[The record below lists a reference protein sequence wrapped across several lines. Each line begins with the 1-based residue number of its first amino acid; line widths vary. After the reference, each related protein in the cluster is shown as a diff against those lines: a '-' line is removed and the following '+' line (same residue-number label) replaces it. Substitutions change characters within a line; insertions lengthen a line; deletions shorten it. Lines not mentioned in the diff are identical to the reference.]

1 MVKRYEQTVLK
12 PGRYFV
18 GRESDGTPRYK
29 NVTVDELQAY
39 VNGTRGLI
47 KAGYAPPVL
56 FEHAEAGSKDGAPL
70 SRRDLAAATVKH
82 GAGWLADVEMT
93 ELGEVKHKLDVTD
106 ATAIEKL
113 DSGSVRFTSPELRP
127 AWTDGK
133 GTVHQNIFSHVALLH
148 KPRNP
153 DQGPL
158 VPVAMGMEAPLDAV
172 LQFGLDDLVDDDE
185 EKPKKPEA
193 GESTPAAAQEPS
205 AVPEEKAA
213 PDMPKDDSSDNE
225 IKQRVN
231 AIVAHLAELGVILPE
246 DTCEQEMPTI
256 LDRVLTGLMT
266 AAETKKASEAENE
279 AKEGGENGGG
289 PPPVVEQGG
298 MVQYGLGDLDSI
310 TDKAA
315 GKYLGKMAKELK
327 ARMDSLLASRR
338 ITPAAHG
345 LLESLQ
351 PGVQFGGDLEMLP
364 SVTFEGVLDVLE
376 ALPKDVCLDAA
387 AIEQFGV
394 EEHPDGEAYYQEGGE
409 MSPAAVKAEVDKMAE
424 ALPGMFKE

>member
-1 MVKRYEQTVLK
+1 MVKRYTQTFLK

-18 GRESDGTPRYK
+18 GREADGTPRFK
-29 NVTVDELQAY
+29 NVTVAEIQSY
-39 VNGTRGLI
+39 VDGTRKLL

-56 FEHAEAGSKDGAPL
+56 FEHADAGSAEGAPL
-70 SRRDLAAATVKH
+70 SKRDLAAATVKN
-82 GAGWLADVEMT
+82 GAGWLADVKVNDV
-93 ELGEVKHKLDVTD
+93 GEGVHVLDVTD
-106 ATAIEKL
+106 STAIRKL
-113 DSGSVRFTSPELRP
+113 DEGSIRFTSPELRP

-158 VPVAMGMEAPLDAV
+158 VPEPALAMGLADGI

-185 EKPKKPEA
+185 A
-193 GESTPAAAQEPS
+193 GEAKPAAIQEATAPK
-205 AVPEEKAA
+205 EETG

-266 AAETKKASEAENE
+266 AAETKKATEAENE
-279 AKEGGENGGG
+279 PDDDEAGGE
-289 PPPVVEQGG
+289 PPAVVEQGG
-298 MVQYGLGDLDSI
+298 MVQYGLGDLSSI

-315 GKYLGKMAKELK
+315 GKYLGKVAKELS
-327 ARMDSLLASRR
+327 ARIESLLASRR
-338 ITPAAHG
+338 ITPAAHA
-345 LLESLQ
+345 LLRALQ

-364 SVTFEGVLDVLE
+364 SVTFEGVLGVLE
-376 ALPKDVCLDAA
+376 ALPSDMHIDEA
-387 AIEQFGV
+387 AIAQFGV
-394 EEHPDGEAYYQEGGE
+394 EEHPDGPAFYAEGGE
-409 MSPAAVKAEVDKMAE
+409 MSAEAAAAEVDKMAA
-424 ALPGMFKE
+424 ALPGMFKD